1 MPAITVEAAKL
12 TKEQKTQLIAEL
24 TESAS
29 KILRLPK
36 DIIFV
41 FLKEN
46 DPDNIG
52 ASGLPLSAHK
62 KTARAVK
69 NTRAPQHTTGRRA
82 KPPALNFANARDIGC
97 NRNALRGAQTQRL
110 GDGVLPMTPR
120 RRRAQG
126 RLAALREIRHG
137 E

>member
-24 TESAS
+24 TESTS
-29 KILRLPK
+29 KILGLPK

-52 ASGLPLSAHK
+52 ASGLPLSAYK
-62 KTARAVK
+62 K
-69 NTRAPQHTTGRRA
+69 Q
-82 KPPALNFANARDIGC
+82 PA
-97 NRNALRGAQTQRL
+97 Q
-110 GDGVLPMTPR
+110 
-120 RRRAQG
+120 
-126 RLAALREIRHG
+126 
-137 E
+137 

>member
-24 TESAS
+24 TESTS
-29 KILRLPK
+29 KILGLPK

-62 KTARAVK
+62 KQA
-69 NTRAPQHTTGRRA
+69 
-82 KPPALNFANARDIGC
+82 
-97 NRNALRGAQTQRL
+97 
-110 GDGVLPMTPR
+110 
-120 RRRAQG
+120 
-126 RLAALREIRHG
+126 E

>member
-24 TESAS
+24 TDSTS
-29 KILRLPK
+29 KILGLPK

-52 ASGLPLSAHK
+52 PAACRSRRTKNRPRSK
-62 KTARAVK
+62 KHARAAAHD
-69 NTRAPQHTTGRRA
+69 RPESES
-82 KPPALNFANARDIGC
+82 
-97 NRNALRGAQTQRL
+97 
-110 GDGVLPMTPR
+110 PR
-120 RRRAQG
+120 P
-126 RLAALREIRHG
+126 
-137 E
+137 

>member
-24 TESAS
+24 TESTS
-29 KILRLPK
+29 KILGLPK

-46 DPDNIG
+46 NPDNIG

-62 KTARAVK
+62 KQA
-69 NTRAPQHTTGRRA
+69 
-82 KPPALNFANARDIGC
+82 
-97 NRNALRGAQTQRL
+97 AQ
-110 GDGVLPMTPR
+110 
-120 RRRAQG
+120 
-126 RLAALREIRHG
+126 
-137 E
+137 

>member
-24 TESAS
+24 TDSTS
-29 KILRLPK
+29 KILGLPK

-52 ASGLPLSAHK
+52 VGGLPLSAHK
-62 KTARAVK
+62 KQA
-69 NTRAPQHTTGRRA
+69 
-82 KPPALNFANARDIGC
+82 
-97 NRNALRGAQTQRL
+97 AQ
-110 GDGVLPMTPR
+110 
-120 RRRAQG
+120 
-126 RLAALREIRHG
+126 
-137 E
+137 

>member
-24 TESAS
+24 TDSTS
-29 KILRLPK
+29 KILGLPK

-52 ASGLPLSAHK
+52 DGGLPLSAHK
-62 KTARAVK
+62 KQA
-69 NTRAPQHTTGRRA
+69 
-82 KPPALNFANARDIGC
+82 
-97 NRNALRGAQTQRL
+97 
-110 GDGVLPMTPR
+110 
-120 RRRAQG
+120 
-126 RLAALREIRHG
+126 E

>member
-24 TESAS
+24 TESTS
-29 KILRLPK
+29 KILGLPK

-62 KTARAVK
+62 KEAAR
-69 NTRAPQHTTGRRA
+69 
-82 KPPALNFANARDIGC
+82 
-97 NRNALRGAQTQRL
+97 
-110 GDGVLPMTPR
+110 
-120 RRRAQG
+120 
-126 RLAALREIRHG
+126 
-137 E
+137 

>member
-24 TESAS
+24 TESTS
-29 KILRLPK
+29 KILGLPK

-52 ASGLPLSAHK
+52 AGGVPLSARK
-62 KTARAVK
+62 KDAAR
-69 NTRAPQHTTGRRA
+69 
-82 KPPALNFANARDIGC
+82 
-97 NRNALRGAQTQRL
+97 
-110 GDGVLPMTPR
+110 
-120 RRRAQG
+120 
-126 RLAALREIRHG
+126 
-137 E
+137 

>member
-1 MPAITVEAAKL
+1 MPAITVEAVKL

-24 TESAS
+24 TESTS
-29 KILRLPK
+29 KILGLPK

-62 KTARAVK
+62 KQA
-69 NTRAPQHTTGRRA
+69 
-82 KPPALNFANARDIGC
+82 
-97 NRNALRGAQTQRL
+97 AQ
-110 GDGVLPMTPR
+110 
-120 RRRAQG
+120 
-126 RLAALREIRHG
+126 
-137 E
+137 

>member
-12 TKEQKTQLIAEL
+12 TKEQTTQLIAEL

-62 KTARAVK
+62 KQA
-69 NTRAPQHTTGRRA
+69 
-82 KPPALNFANARDIGC
+82 
-97 NRNALRGAQTQRL
+97 AQ
-110 GDGVLPMTPR
+110 
-120 RRRAQG
+120 
-126 RLAALREIRHG
+126 
-137 E
+137 

>member
-52 ASGLPLSAHK
+52 ASGLPLSAHGK
-62 KTARAVK
+62 PAEK
-69 NTRAPQHTTGRRA
+69 NQ
-82 KPPALNFANARDIGC
+82 
-97 NRNALRGAQTQRL
+97 
-110 GDGVLPMTPR
+110 
-120 RRRAQG
+120 
-126 RLAALREIRHG
+126 
-137 E
+137 